1 MTAFRQSAGFF
12 SENDAGSQKHEQ
24 RPHLFPFSSN
34 DVPRDAIEQRDFGA
48 HCTFEMPLKF
58 RHIVCDWALD
68 FIHFAHGTKVRPTS
82 PCHGDLSLSK
92 IPPMIHSMT
101 GYGKST
107 ATIGTRRYTAEIRS
121 LNGKQLDLSVRMPSA
136 FREKEMELRKA
147 LAKAIGRGKCDL
159 SLHYVADGVERKALN
174 APLIAAYL
182 EDLEA
187 ISKSRGYDNDEGSL
201 MQVAM
206 RLPDVLQQGKEEL
219 NPDEWKEIQQLIDAA
234 MSNFLAFR
242 VHEGSTLETDFRKHV
257 ANIAAMEEKIGPLLD
272 ERIKRIRS
280 RIQTNFDEIQDRGR
294 LDENRFEQEVLFYL
308 EKLDVSE
315 ERVRLKAHCNYFIEV
330 LEQPAGQAK
339 KLGFIAQEIGREIN
353 TLGSKAN
360 DADMQRFVVQM
371 KDELEKIKEQVL
383 NAL

>member
-1 MTAFRQSAGFF
+1 
-12 SENDAGSQKHEQ
+12 
-24 RPHLFPFSSN
+24 
-34 DVPRDAIEQRDFGA
+34 
-48 HCTFEMPLKF
+48 
-58 RHIVCDWALD
+58 
-68 FIHFAHGTKVRPTS
+68 
-82 PCHGDLSLSK
+82 
-92 IPPMIHSMT
+92 MT

-107 ATIGTRRYTAEIRS
+107 ATIGMRRYTAEVRS

-147 LAKAIGRGKCDL
+147 LSKAIGRGKCDL
-159 SLHYVADGVERKALN
+159 SLHYEADGVERKELN
-174 APLIAAYL
+174 SGLIAAYL
-182 EDLEA
+182 EDLESIA
-187 ISKSRGYDNDEGSL
+187 KGRGYEQDPGAL

-219 NPDEWKEIQQLIDAA
+219 NENEWGQIQVLIDDAV
-234 MSNFLAFR
+234 SNFLSFR
-242 VHEGSTLETDFRKHV
+242 VHEGEALEADFRKHV
-257 ANIAAMEEKIGPLLD
+257 ANITEMEEKIGPILD

-280 RIQTNFDEIQDRGR
+280 RIQANFNEIQDRGR

-315 ERVRLKAHCNYFIEV
+315 ERVRLKAHCTYFIEV

-339 KLGFIAQEIGREIN
+339 KLGFIAQEMGREIN

-360 DADMQRFVVQM
+360 DADMQRYVVQM

>member
-1 MTAFRQSAGFF
+1 
-12 SENDAGSQKHEQ
+12 
-24 RPHLFPFSSN
+24 
-34 DVPRDAIEQRDFGA
+34 
-48 HCTFEMPLKF
+48 
-58 RHIVCDWALD
+58 
-68 FIHFAHGTKVRPTS
+68 
-82 PCHGDLSLSK
+82 
-92 IPPMIHSMT
+92 MIHSMT

-107 ATIGTRRYTAEIRS
+107 ATIGMRRYTAEVRS

-147 LAKAIGRGKCDL
+147 LSKAIGRGKCDL
-159 SLHYVADGVERKALN
+159 SLHYEADGVERKELN
-174 APLIAAYL
+174 SGLIAAYL
-182 EDLEA
+182 EDLESIA
-187 ISKSRGYDNDEGSL
+187 KGRGYEQNPGAL

-219 NPDEWKEIQQLIDAA
+219 NENEWGQIQLLIDDAV
-234 MSNFLAFR
+234 SNFLSFR
-242 VHEGSTLETDFRKHV
+242 VHEGEALEADFRKRV
-257 ANIAAMEEKIGPLLD
+257 ANISEMEEKIGPILD

-280 RIQTNFDEIQDRGR
+280 RIQANFNEIQDRGR

-315 ERVRLKAHCNYFIEV
+315 ERVRLKAHCTYFIEV

-339 KLGFIAQEIGREIN
+339 KLGFIAQEMGREIN

-360 DADMQRFVVQM
+360 DADMQRYVVQM

>member
-1 MTAFRQSAGFF
+1 M
-12 SENDAGSQKHEQ
+12 
-24 RPHLFPFSSN
+24 
-34 DVPRDAIEQRDFGA
+34 
-48 HCTFEMPLKF
+48 
-58 RHIVCDWALD
+58 
-68 FIHFAHGTKVRPTS
+68 
-82 PCHGDLSLSK
+82 
-92 IPPMIHSMT
+92 
-101 GYGKST
+101 
-107 ATIGTRRYTAEIRS
+107 RRYTAEIRS

-147 LAKAIGRGKCDL
+147 LSKAIGRGKCDL
-159 SLHYVADGVERKALN
+159 SLHYEADGVERKELN
-174 APLIAAYL
+174 SGLISAYL
-182 EDLEA
+182 EDLEGIA
-187 ISKSRGYDNDEGSL
+187 EGRGYEQNPGAL

-219 NPDEWKEIQQLIDAA
+219 NENEWGQIQALIDDAV
-234 MSNFLAFR
+234 SNFLSFR
-242 VHEGSTLETDFRKHV
+242 VHEGEALEADFRKHV
-257 ANIAAMEEKIGPLLD
+257 ANISDMEEKIGPILD

-280 RIQTNFDEIQDRGR
+280 RIQANFNEIQDRGR

-315 ERVRLKAHCNYFIEV
+315 ERVRLKAHCTYFIEV

-339 KLGFIAQEIGREIN
+339 KLGFIAQEMGREIN

-360 DADMQRFVVQM
+360 DADMQRYVVQM

>member
-1 MTAFRQSAGFF
+1 
-12 SENDAGSQKHEQ
+12 
-24 RPHLFPFSSN
+24 
-34 DVPRDAIEQRDFGA
+34 
-48 HCTFEMPLKF
+48 
-58 RHIVCDWALD
+58 
-68 FIHFAHGTKVRPTS
+68 
-82 PCHGDLSLSK
+82 
-92 IPPMIHSMT
+92 MIHSMT

-159 SLHYVADGVERKALN
+159 SLHYVADGVERKELN
-174 APLIAAYL
+174 SPLIAAYL
-182 EDLEA
+182 EDLEGIA
-187 ISKSRGYDNDEGSL
+187 KSRGYENDPGSM

-219 NPDEWKEIQQLIDAA
+219 NQDEWKQIQELIDEAVA
-234 MSNFLAFR
+234 NFMSFR
-242 VHEGSTLETDFRKHV
+242 VHEGATLEADFRKHV
-257 ANIAAMEEKIGPLLD
+257 GNISDMEEKLGPLLD

-280 RIQTNFDEIQDRGR
+280 RIQINFNEIQDRGR

-330 LEQPAGQAK
+330 LEQSAGQAK
-339 KLGFIAQEIGREIN
+339 KLGFIAQEMGREIN